1 MIGFRDKIAPR
12 ASLAFGLE
20 SIFADELVQPPL
32 QGAFGKSEFGT
43 CEQLFH

>member
-1 MIGFRDKIAPR
+1 MILFRGKITPR
-12 ASLAFGLE
+12 APLAFGLE
-20 SIFADELVQPPL
+20 SIFGDELVQPPL